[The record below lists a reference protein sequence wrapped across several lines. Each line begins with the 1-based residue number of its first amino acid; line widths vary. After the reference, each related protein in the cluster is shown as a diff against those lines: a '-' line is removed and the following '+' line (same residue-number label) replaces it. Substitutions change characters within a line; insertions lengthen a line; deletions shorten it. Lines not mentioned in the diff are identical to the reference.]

1 MERADYHLVANEALV
16 HRNPMGAEEVEEI
29 VRILDLPPGARV
41 LDIGCG
47 KGELLVELIERYRV
61 TGVGVEFCA
70 ATVDEVR
77 RRAAGRVP
85 DGALTLH
92 HQDANG
98 FSARPGSFDLAASVG
113 ARAAIGEYAAAL
125 ARLRELARPGGL
137 VLLGEAYWDSPP
149 TVEYAAALGL
159 RVDTLTTY
167 EELIQTG
174 IRQGLVPIYAVT
186 SSPIVRSRYQ
196 WQRIL
201 SCERYASEHPDEP
214 GMADFVRWIRAERD
228 HHVFLGGRQMLGFGM
243 FLFRRDDATR

>member
-1 MERADYHLVANEALV
+1 MMDYWAIAERDLDIQSPITDRKMRQLDDYCSLRDGLK
-16 HRNPMGAEEVEEI
+16 
-29 VRILDLPPGARV
+29 V